1 MADDDGLSF
10 GDELL
15 DNVFES
21 MGDWAS
27 EDYSD
32 EIFDLSDVIES
43 FWTGF
48 VDPNA
53 SDDDA
58 SDARQAFFDYAE
70 ALGYDLD
77 DFDWESWRE
86 WYSES

>member
-10 GDELL
+10 GDDLL
-15 DNVFES
+15 DTVFES

-32 EIFDLSDVIES
+32 AAFEITDVVEA

-53 SDDDA
+53 SEDDA
-58 SDARQAFFDYAE
+58 ADARSDFFDFAE
-70 ALGYDLD
+70 YFGYDLD